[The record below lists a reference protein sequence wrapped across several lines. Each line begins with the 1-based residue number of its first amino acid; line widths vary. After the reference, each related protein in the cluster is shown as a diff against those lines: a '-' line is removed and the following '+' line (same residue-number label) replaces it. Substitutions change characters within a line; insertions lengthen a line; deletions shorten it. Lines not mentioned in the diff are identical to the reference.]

1 MFLAIPF
8 SLMWVGLAK
17 AQKNP
22 ITPIK
27 FALGILQLGL
37 GFLVFAMSAQ
47 YMDRSR

>member
-1 MFLAIPF
+1 MFKAIPF

-37 GFLVFAMSAQ
+37 GFGFRYERAV
-47 YMDRSR
+47 YGCCR